1 MGRRNSSRRRRYN
14 PSHVRTVVTSSMML
28 ICVIVLC
35 LIVGKNIKLNRADDA
50 GPDATPPAASSES
63 PDPGVVPTDESGQ
76 PAETQ
81 TPEPTPAPAPS
92 DGDVILPP
100 EAYE

>member
-50 GPDATPPAASSES
+50 GPDATPPLVSSVR
-63 PDPGVVPTDESGQ
+63 PVPCAVTS
-76 PAETQ
+76 
-81 TPEPTPAPAPS
+81 
-92 DGDVILPP
+92 
-100 EAYE
+100 